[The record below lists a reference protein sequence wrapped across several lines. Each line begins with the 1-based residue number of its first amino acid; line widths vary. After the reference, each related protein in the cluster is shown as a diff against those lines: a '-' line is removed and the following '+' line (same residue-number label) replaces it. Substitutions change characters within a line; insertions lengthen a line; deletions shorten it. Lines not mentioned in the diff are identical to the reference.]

1 MFKIGDFSRL
11 TQVTVKALRHYDRL
25 GLLKPEHIDA
35 TSGYRYYTAAQLPRL
50 ECLLAL
56 KDLGFSLEQVGRL
69 LDADL
74 SAAQLRQLLHQ
85 KEAEVRATIA
95 AEGARLARIEARVR
109 QLDATERAARYPIEL
124 RPVAAQRV
132 ASLRATLPAHRAVGA
147 LIGELHAYAREHRL
161 AATAW
166 TTLWHDGEYRETD
179 IAAEATFTTS
189 DALPPHP
196 RIRAAELPAVAT
208 MACVRHRGPL
218 AEVGAAHAAIL
229 DWMAAEG
236 YRLAGPNRALALHVT
251 DPAHADS
258 LVEIQYPVTRDVA
271 GDRARESV

>member
-11 TQVTVKALRHYDRL
+11 TRVTVKALRHYDRL
-25 GLLKPEHIDA
+25 GLLKPDHIDA
-35 TSGYRYYTAAQLPRL
+35 ASGYRHYTAAQLPRL
-50 ECLLAL
+50 KRLLAL
-56 KDLGFSLEQVGRL
+56 KDLGFSLEQIGRF

-74 SAAQLRQLLHQ
+74 SAAQLRQLLLQ
-85 KEAEVRATIA
+85 KGAEVRATIA
-95 AEGARLARIEARVR
+95 TEGERLARIEARVR
-109 QLDATERAARYPIEL
+109 QLDATERAARYPIAL

-147 LIGELHAYAREHRL
+147 LIGELRAYAREHGL

-179 IAAEATFTTS
+179 IAAQATFATV
-189 DALPPHP
+189 DALPDHP

-208 MACVRHRGPL
+208 MACARHEGPL
-218 AEVGAAHAAIL
+218 VKVGAAHAAIL

-236 YRLAGPNRALALHVT
+236 YRLAGPNRAVALHVT
-251 DPAHADS
+251 DPVHADS
-258 LVEIQYPVTRDVA
+258 LVEIQYPVTRDTA
-271 GDRARESV
+271 D